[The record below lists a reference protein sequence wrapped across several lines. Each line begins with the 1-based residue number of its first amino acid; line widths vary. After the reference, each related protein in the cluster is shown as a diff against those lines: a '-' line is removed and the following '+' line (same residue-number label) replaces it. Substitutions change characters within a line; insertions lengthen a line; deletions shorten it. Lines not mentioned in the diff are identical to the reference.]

1 MKPLSLA
8 SAITVFAFLVSPF
21 LAGGE
26 ATEKIDLPRA
36 IQIALENNQEIAEA
50 RGSVTVGQ
58 GMLMEARTGYWPK
71 FKMDVGY
78 SYGQAPKMAISDD
91 LIQVFARSAGLTSA
105 SEMINDVEGLA
116 ILAVMLG
123 PDGLLGTGDDMTADQ
138 ARQKL
143 ESTDPAVNPL
153 RHRGESGTPLTIS
166 DDGLSGHI
174 AEHHANPIT
183 WKGDEYYFD
192 FNGIKTYPLAA
203 YSWDKIYSTSY
214 DIAEDFATLNS
225 LGEQY
230 FSTRISLLQP
240 IYTFGKISGY
250 QQAAKMQLKISEQEV
265 NKKINE
271 VIYAVSERYYQIL
284 LAREGIRIAEKTV
297 GQLKATRDITKSLL
311 QRGSTRVTT
320 IDLLKNNI
328 YLHLAKEKL
337 IEARNGAQLAIC
349 ALNFRMGRS
358 PEAEIHL
365 AEDALQ
371 YTVRDLQWEHLSKE
385 IYHGRPEW
393 QQIQLGVKALEAM
406 IRIARSDYFPMLG
419 LSGEMQY
426 LADKPDYYL
435 QGNPQ
440 PTYRITIGLAYEH
453 FDFFQTTGAKV
464 KQAEGELE
472 KLKAKQQWVRQGL
485 IMELKKAY
493 LTAQEKLAKIQ
504 ESARAADDAV
514 EHYRLCFEGYRIGI
528 KEVADVLEA
537 QIMEAEIQYNH
548 KESIFG
554 YLLALAELKKTVGE
568 KPPARQRR
576 Q

>member
-1 MKPLSLA
+1 MRSFNLA
-8 SAITVFAFLVSPF
+8 GVMATVALLACPF

-26 ATEKIDLPRA
+26 AIEKIDLPRA

-50 RGSVTVGQ
+50 RGSVTIGQ

-91 LIQVFARSAGLTSA
+91 LIQVFARSAGMTSA

-123 PDGLLGTGDDMTADQ
+123 PDGRLGTWDDITADQ
-138 ARQKL
+138 ARQML
-143 ESTDPAVNPL
+143 ESTDPDVNPL

-174 AEHHANPIT
+174 AEHHSNPIT

-192 FNGIKTYPLAA
+192 YSGVKAYPLAA
-203 YSWDKIYSTSY
+203 YSWDKIYSSSY
-214 DIAEDFATLNS
+214 DIAKDFATLNS
-225 LGEQY
+225 LGERY
-230 FSTRISLLQP
+230 FSARISLLQP

-250 QQAAKMQLKISEQEV
+250 QQAAEMLLKISEQEV

-271 VIYAVSERYYQIL
+271 VIYAVSERYYQVL
-284 LAREGIRIAEKTV
+284 LAREGIRIAEKMV
-297 GQLKATRDITKSLL
+297 GQLQATRDITESLL
-311 QRGSTRVTT
+311 QRGSSRVTT
-320 IDLLKNNI
+320 IDLLKTNI

-337 IEARNGAQLAIC
+337 IEARNSAQLAIC
-349 ALNFRMGRS
+349 ALNFNLGRS
-358 PEAEIHL
+358 PEEELHL
-365 AEDALQ
+365 AEDSLQ
-371 YTVRDLQWEHLSKE
+371 YTAQDLQWEHLSKE

-393 QQIQLGVKALEAM
+393 QQIQLGVKALEAK

-426 LADKPDYYL
+426 LADTPDYYL

-440 PTYRITIGLAYEH
+440 PTYRITLGLAYEH

-464 KQAEGELE
+464 RQAEGELE

-485 IMELKKAY
+485 IMELKKAH
-493 LTAQEKLAKIQ
+493 LTAQGKLDTIQ
-504 ESARAADDAV
+504 ETARAADDAV

-528 KEVADVLEA
+528 KEVTDVLEA

-554 YLLALAELKKTVGE
+554 YLLALAELKKVVGE
-568 KPPARQRR
+568 KPPARQRS